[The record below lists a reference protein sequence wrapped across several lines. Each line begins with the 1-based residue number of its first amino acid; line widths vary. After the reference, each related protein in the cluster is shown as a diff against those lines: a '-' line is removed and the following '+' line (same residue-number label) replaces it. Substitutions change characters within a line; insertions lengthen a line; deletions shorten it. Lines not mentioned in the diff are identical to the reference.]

1 MDMELVVQ
9 AFAAQVYTAVLDI
22 VQQVDPLTGL
32 PEHAERSKVVTQ
44 GVANWLAQLAPEDLN
59 GMVEH
64 NEHLPFDRW
73 LDSDGY
79 DSTAVCAAVQTRI
92 FDGLEMAEQNGIDGY
107 QLIHQTGL
115 YLQDMDN
122 HKIGWLAERAANLLA
137 LGL

>member
-9 AFAAQVYTAVLDI
+9 AFAAQMYTAVIDI

-32 PEHAERSKVVTQ
+32 PEHAERSKKVTQ
-44 GVANWLAQLAPEDLN
+44 DVANWLAQLAPEDLT
-59 GMVEH
+59 GRVEH

>member
-1 MDMELVVQ
+1 MDMEMVVQ
-9 AFAAQVYTAVLDI
+9 ACAAQMYTAVLDI
-22 VQQVDPLTGL
+22 VHQVDPLTGL
-32 PEHAERSKVVTQ
+32 PEHAERSKKVVQ
-44 GVANWLAQLAPEDLN
+44 DVAEWLTDLTPEDLN

-64 NEHLPFDRW
+64 KEYLPFSRW
-73 LDSDGY
+73 LDADGY

-92 FDGLEMAEQNGIDGY
+92 FDGLAMAQQNHLDGY

-115 YLQDMDN
+115 YLQDMDT

>member
-9 AFAAQVYTAVLDI
+9 AFAAQMYTALLDI

-32 PEHAERSKVVTQ
+32 PEHAERSKKVVQ
-44 GVANWLAQLAPEDLN
+44 DVAEWLTDLTPEDLD
-59 GMVEH
+59 GMVKYREY
-64 NEHLPFDRW
+64 LPFDRW
-73 LDSDGY
+73 LDADGY

-92 FDGLEMAEQNGIDGY
+92 FDGLAMAQQNHLDGY

-115 YLQDMDN
+115 YLQDMDT

>member
-9 AFAAQVYTAVLDI
+9 AFAAQMYTAVLDI

-32 PEHAERSKVVTQ
+32 PEHAERSKKVLRD
-44 GVANWLAQLAPEDLN
+44 VAGWLTDLTPEDLN

-73 LDSDGY
+73 LDADGY
-79 DSTAVCAAVQTRI
+79 DPTAVCSAAQARI
-92 FDGLEMAEQNGIDGY
+92 FDGLDMAQQNGIDGY

-115 YLQDMDN
+115 YLLDMDN